1 MCVCVYVCVV
11 MGLVHEL
18 NKMMM
23 MLMMMMMMI
32 ASFSATEVFWHSGAL
47 QIGLLLLLLLL
58 HWSR

>member
-32 ASFSATEVFWHSGAL
+32 ASFSATEVF
-47 QIGLLLLLLLL
+47 
-58 HWSR
+58 